1 VLALSLS
8 HDPATNRLY
17 KMVKGNILPMGGM
30 LAAHAAG
37 QAATDA
43 ARTVTEPPQRA
54 RTWVDQLEQENYRQ
68 YGVLR

>member
-1 VLALSLS
+1 MLALSLS

-43 ARTVTEPPQRA
+43 ARSGSLTNSPTGVVTGTPVAPFPGR
-54 RTWVDQLEQENYRQ
+54 
-68 YGVLR
+68 